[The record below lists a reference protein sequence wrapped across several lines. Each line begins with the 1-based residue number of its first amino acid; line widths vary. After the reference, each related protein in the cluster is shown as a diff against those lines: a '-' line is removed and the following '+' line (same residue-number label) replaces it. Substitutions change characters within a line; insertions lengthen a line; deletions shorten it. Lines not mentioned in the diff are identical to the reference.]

1 MTDKSAQDDLVAN
14 FQIDATPVRGRI
26 ARLGADSL
34 APILDRHDY
43 PTELARLLGEAVTL
57 AALVGSSLKFKGRL
71 LIQAEGS
78 GAVTMLVGEYSTGG
92 GLRGYARYDEALW
105 NNLERINKG
114 GRPHMPQ
121 LFGSG
126 ALALIMIQD
135 DRPQQPYQGVVPLVR
150 GSLADCAEDYFAQS
164 EQLPTKVSLSV
175 AEHSV
180 GGAKAQWRSGGM
192 LLQKIAGDDARGD
205 TQEDWNAAQAI
216 FGTLTDGELADPD
229 LSADGLLFRLFHE
242 TGVRIEER
250 TGLSDKCA
258 CNAERLRTTLE
269 QMPDSELVD
278 IAEGDETLGID
289 CQFCNR
295 HYDIPL
301 TDLLSKD

>member
-1 MTDKSAQDDLVAN
+1 MADNETTDDLVAN
-14 FQIDATPVRGRI
+14 FQIDGKPVRGRI
-26 ARLGADSL
+26 ARLGAGSL
-34 APILDRHDY
+34 ASILDRHDY

-71 LIQAEGS
+71 LVQAEGS
-78 GAVTMLVGEYSTGG
+78 GAVNLLVGEYRTGG
-92 GLRGYARYDEALW
+92 ALRGYARYDEALW

-135 DRPQQPYQGVVPLVR
+135 DRPEQPYQGVVPLVR

-164 EQLPTKVSLSV
+164 EQVPTKVSLSV

-180 GGAKAQWRSGGM
+180 GGAKAHWRSGGM

-205 TQEDWNAAQAI
+205 TEDDWNAARAI

-229 LSADGLLFRLFHE
+229 LSADALLFRLFHE
-242 TGVRIEER
+242 TGVRLEES
-250 TGLSDKCA
+250 TDLSDTCT
-258 CNAERLRTTLE
+258 CNAERLRDTL
-269 QMPDSELVD
+269 SVSYTHL
-278 IAEGDETLGID
+278 TL
-289 CQFCNR
+289 
-295 HYDIPL
+295 P
-301 TDLLSKD
+301 TKA

>member
-1 MTDKSAQDDLVAN
+1 MTDRSIEDDLVAN
-14 FQIDATPVRGRI
+14 FQIEQQPVRGRI
-26 ARLGADSL
+26 ARLGTGSL

-57 AALVGSSLKFKGRL
+57 AALVGSSLKFDGRL
-71 LIQAEGS
+71 LVQAEGS
-78 GAVTMLVGEYSTGG
+78 GAVTLLVGEYNTNG

-135 DRPQQPYQGVVPLVR
+135 ERPEQPYQGVVPLVR
-150 GSLADCAEDYFAQS
+150 GTLADCAEDYFAQS
-164 EQLPTKVSLSV
+164 EQVPTKVSLSV

-180 GGAKAQWRSGGM
+180 GGAKAHWRSGGI
-192 LLQKIAGDDARGD
+192 LLQKIAGDEARGD
-205 TQEDWNAAQAI
+205 TGEAWNAAQAI
-216 FGTLTDGELADPD
+216 FGTLTDAELADPD
-229 LSADGLLFRLFHE
+229 LPANDLLFRLFHE
-242 TGVRIEER
+242 TGVRMEDPIR
-250 TGLSDKCA
+250 ISDKCT
-258 CNAERLRTTLE
+258 CNAERLQATLA
-269 QMPDSELVD
+269 QMPDSELTD
-278 IAEGDETLGID
+278 IAEGDATLGID

-295 HYDIPL
+295 HYDIAL
-301 TDLLSKD
+301 ADILSQG